1 MLITAAQTIKA
12 LIDDSISPA
21 LSIPHSV
28 HEAGHKGVGPGAPH
42 SLLGFA
48 KREV

>member
-1 MLITAAQTIKA
+1 VLITAAQTIKA
-12 LIDDSISPA
+12 LIDDSISPDR
-21 LSIPHSV
+21 SIPHSV
-28 HEAGHKGVGPGAPH
+28 HEAGHKGVGPRALH

>member
-1 MLITAAQTIKA
+1 MLITAAQTTKA
-12 LIDDSISPA
+12 LIEDSISPDG
-21 LSIPHSV
+21 SIPHSV
-28 HEAGHKGVGPGAPH
+28 HEAGHKGVGQRALH